1 MVHSNNISVC
11 RRGSSPSKIPIKGS
25 YIPLRTS
32 CEDLLR
38 DQSGVGRL
46 AQDSDEEEEE
56 LVGGGEGMAESVLGE
71 EFLLTETRR
80 SPAKSRIPTS
90 APARSE
96 YLFVSLSD
104 CDSL

>member
-1 MVHSNNISVC
+1 MFHSNNISVF

-25 YIPLRTS
+25 NIPLRTS

-56 LVGGGEGMAESVLGE
+56 DLVGGGEGMAESVLGE
-71 EFLLTETRR
+71 EFLLAETRR

-96 YLFVSLSD
+96 YFSVSLSD
-104 CDSL
+104 